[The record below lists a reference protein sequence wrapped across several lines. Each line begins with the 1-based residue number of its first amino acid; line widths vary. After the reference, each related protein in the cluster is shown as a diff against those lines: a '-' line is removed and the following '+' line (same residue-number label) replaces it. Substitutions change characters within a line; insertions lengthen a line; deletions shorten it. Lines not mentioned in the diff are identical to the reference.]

1 MTADPPSVSDMDIE
15 YAELSKD
22 FSFDGKT
29 IFEGSIKMDSDGYF
43 VTSFPYDEGYEIL
56 ADGRE
61 VRAGSTGLGFACFPL
76 KAGEHMI
83 NSHILRRGSGQ
94 EQS

>member
-56 ADGRE
+56 ADCLLYTSRPG
-61 VRAGSTGLGFACFPL
+61 AWS
-76 KAGEHMI
+76 
-83 NSHILRRGSGQ
+83 
-94 EQS
+94 